1 MDIKRKK
8 KEKGGFRTKKEAG
21 QALTAAMNEY
31 NNAGTVFEPTEIT
44 VADYLNQWFD
54 LYCKTNLKYNTQV
67 GYLRIIQGHL
77 IPKFGVYRLKA
88 ITPAVLQEYAVELK
102 MNGNSKS
109 HLVGILSVFSAAL
122 NYAVEPMHY
131 LQSNPMQYVKFPKV
145 ERKPRERI
153 VLTLDEWCKI
163 RDRFQNTRYYIPLMI
178 GFYTGLR
185 ISETFGLTWDDID
198 FNSNLLTINKTSY
211 SAKVD
216 GKTQII
222 VDKPK
227 TKKSNRVIPLPNQLV
242 KLLKIIKKE
251 SNSKYVITTR
261 NSGIVGNRSYQ
272 RTFKFI
278 LKKVNV
284 PYRNFHSLRHTFA
297 TNAIELGM
305 DVKTLAEIL
314 GHTNAMITLNRYSHS
329 LLNYKIE
336 MMNKLGK
343 NLNLSIKNA

>member
-1 MDIKRKK
+1 MKLKELLEVWLERYMKHTIKIRTYNRYKSICELHLIKDLGEYELDELKPNVLQDFLLKK
-8 KEKGGFRTKKEAG
+8 IDDHYSTNTLKGIVSVLKQALRLAITLEFVDKEYCSNLKMPSSEEKEISVFTKKE
-21 QALTAAMNEY
+21 QQVIES
-31 NNAGTVFEPTEIT
+31 FC
-44 VADYLNQWFD
+44 LNHKKRN
-54 LYCKTNLKYNTQV
+54 Y
-67 GYLRIIQGHL
+67 I
-77 IPKFGVYRLKA
+77 
-88 ITPAVLQEYAVELK
+88 
-102 MNGNSKS
+102 
-109 HLVGILSVFSAAL
+109 GIVICL
-122 NYAVEPMHY
+122 
-131 LQSNPMQYVKFPKV
+131 
-145 ERKPRERI
+145 
-153 VLTLDEWCKI
+153 
-163 RDRFQNTRYYIPLMI
+163 
-178 GFYTGLR
+178 YTGIRLG
-185 ISETFGLTWDDID
+185 ELLALTWDDID

-251 SNSKYVITTR
+251 SNSKYAITTR
-261 NSGIVGNRSYQ
+261 NSGMVGNRSYQ

>member
-1 MDIKRKK
+1 MKLKELLELWLERYMKHTIKIRTYNRYKSICELHLIKDLGEYELDELKPNVLQDFLLKK
-8 KEKGGFRTKKEAG
+8 IDDHYSTNTIKGIVSVLKQALRLAITLEFVDKEYRSNLKMPSSEEKEISVFTKKE
-21 QALTAAMNEY
+21 QQVIES
-31 NNAGTVFEPTEIT
+31 FC
-44 VADYLNQWFD
+44 LNHKKRN
-54 LYCKTNLKYNTQV
+54 Y
-67 GYLRIIQGHL
+67 I
-77 IPKFGVYRLKA
+77 
-88 ITPAVLQEYAVELK
+88 
-102 MNGNSKS
+102 
-109 HLVGILSVFSAAL
+109 GIVICL
-122 NYAVEPMHY
+122 
-131 LQSNPMQYVKFPKV
+131 
-145 ERKPRERI
+145 
-153 VLTLDEWCKI
+153 
-163 RDRFQNTRYYIPLMI
+163 
-178 GFYTGLR
+178 YTGIRLG
-185 ISETFGLTWDDID
+185 ELLALTWDDID

>member
-1 MDIKRKK
+1 MKLKELLELWLERYMKHTIKIRTYNRYKSICELHLIKDLGEYELDELKPNVLQDFLLKK
-8 KEKGGFRTKKEAG
+8 IDDHYSTNTIKGIVSVLKQALRLAITLEFVDKEYCSNLKMPSSEEKEISVFTKKE
-21 QALTAAMNEY
+21 QQVIES
-31 NNAGTVFEPTEIT
+31 FC
-44 VADYLNQWFD
+44 LNHKKRN
-54 LYCKTNLKYNTQV
+54 Y
-67 GYLRIIQGHL
+67 I
-77 IPKFGVYRLKA
+77 
-88 ITPAVLQEYAVELK
+88 
-102 MNGNSKS
+102 
-109 HLVGILSVFSAAL
+109 GIVICL
-122 NYAVEPMHY
+122 
-131 LQSNPMQYVKFPKV
+131 
-145 ERKPRERI
+145 
-153 VLTLDEWCKI
+153 
-163 RDRFQNTRYYIPLMI
+163 
-178 GFYTGLR
+178 YTGIRLG
-185 ISETFGLTWDDID
+185 ELLALTWDDID

-305 DVKTLAEIL
+305 DDKTLAEIL

>member
-1 MDIKRKK
+1 MKLKELLELWLERYMKHTIKIRTYNRYKSICELHLIKDLGEYELEELKPNVLQDFLLKK
-8 KEKGGFRTKKEAG
+8 IDDHYSTNTIKGIVSVLKQALRLAITLEFLDKEYCSNLKMPSSEEKEISVFTKKEQQVIESFCLNHKKRNYIG
-21 QALTAAMNEY
+21 IVICLYTGIRLGELLALTWE
-31 NNAGTVFEPTEIT
+31 
-44 VADYLNQWFD
+44 
-54 LYCKTNLKYNTQV
+54 
-67 GYLRIIQGHL
+67 
-77 IPKFGVYRLKA
+77 
-88 ITPAVLQEYAVELK
+88 
-102 MNGNSKS
+102 
-109 HLVGILSVFSAAL
+109 
-122 NYAVEPMHY
+122 
-131 LQSNPMQYVKFPKV
+131 
-145 ERKPRERI
+145 
-153 VLTLDEWCKI
+153 
-163 RDRFQNTRYYIPLMI
+163 
-178 GFYTGLR
+178 
-185 ISETFGLTWDDID
+185 DID

-211 SAKVD
+211 SAKLD

-242 KLLKIIKKE
+242 KLLKVIKKE

-278 LKKVNV
+278 LKKINV

-343 NLNLSIKNA
+343 NLNLSIKNS

>member
-1 MDIKRKK
+1 MKLKELLELWLERYMKHTIKIRTYNRYKSICELHLIKDLGEYALDELKPNVLQDFLLKK
-8 KEKGGFRTKKEAG
+8 IDDHYSTNTIKGIVSVLKQVLRLAITLEFVDKEYCSNLKMPSSEEKEISVFTKKER
-21 QALTAAMNEY
+21 QVIESFCL
-31 NNAGTVFEPTEIT
+31 NNKKRNYI
-44 VADYLNQWFD
+44 
-54 LYCKTNLKYNTQV
+54 
-67 GYLRIIQGHL
+67 
-77 IPKFGVYRLKA
+77 
-88 ITPAVLQEYAVELK
+88 
-102 MNGNSKS
+102 
-109 HLVGILSVFSAAL
+109 GIVICL
-122 NYAVEPMHY
+122 
-131 LQSNPMQYVKFPKV
+131 
-145 ERKPRERI
+145 
-153 VLTLDEWCKI
+153 
-163 RDRFQNTRYYIPLMI
+163 
-178 GFYTGLR
+178 YTGIRLG
-185 ISETFGLTWDDID
+185 ELLALTWDDID

-242 KLLKIIKKE
+242 KLLKVIKKE

-261 NSGIVGNRSYQ
+261 NSGMVGNRSYQ

>member
-1 MDIKRKK
+1 MKLKELLEVWLERYMKHTIKIRTYNRYKSICELHLIKDLGEYELEELKPNVLQDFLLKK
-8 KEKGGFRTKKEAG
+8 IDDHYSTNTIKGIVSVLKQALRLAITLEFVDKEYCSNLKMPSSEEKEISVFTKKE
-21 QALTAAMNEY
+21 QQVIESFCLNHKKRNY
-31 NNAGTVFEPTEIT
+31 IGTVIC
-44 VADYLNQWFD
+44 L
-54 LYCKTNLKYNTQV
+54 
-67 GYLRIIQGHL
+67 
-77 IPKFGVYRLKA
+77 
-88 ITPAVLQEYAVELK
+88 
-102 MNGNSKS
+102 
-109 HLVGILSVFSAAL
+109 
-122 NYAVEPMHY
+122 
-131 LQSNPMQYVKFPKV
+131 
-145 ERKPRERI
+145 
-153 VLTLDEWCKI
+153 
-163 RDRFQNTRYYIPLMI
+163 
-178 GFYTGLR
+178 YTGIRLG
-185 ISETFGLTWDDID
+185 ELLALTWDDID

-261 NSGIVGNRSYQ
+261 NSGMVGNRSYQ

>member
-1 MDIKRKK
+1 MKLKELLELWLERYMKHTIKIRTYNRYKSICELHLIKDLGEYELEELKPNVLQDFLLKK
-8 KEKGGFRTKKEAG
+8 IDGNYSTNTIKGIVSVLKQALRLAITLEFVDKEYCSDLKMSSSEEKEISVFTKKE
-21 QALTAAMNEY
+21 QQVIES
-31 NNAGTVFEPTEIT
+31 FC
-44 VADYLNQWFD
+44 LNHKKRNYIGIVIC
-54 LYCKTNLKYNTQV
+54 LYT
-67 GYLRIIQGHL
+67 RI
-77 IPKFGVYRLKA
+77 RLG
-88 ITPAVLQEYAVELK
+88 EL
-102 MNGNSKS
+102 
-109 HLVGILSVFSAAL
+109 LA
-122 NYAVEPMHY
+122 
-131 LQSNPMQYVKFPKV
+131 
-145 ERKPRERI
+145 
-153 VLTLDEWCKI
+153 
-163 RDRFQNTRYYIPLMI
+163 
-178 GFYTGLR
+178 
-185 ISETFGLTWDDID
+185 LTWDDID

-227 TKKSNRVIPLPNQLV
+227 TKKSNRVIPIPNQLV
-242 KLLKIIKKE
+242 KLLRVIKKE

-261 NSGIVGNRSYQ
+261 NSGMVGNRSYQ

>member
-1 MDIKRKK
+1 MSVTIEEQKKGDEKMKLKELLELWLERYMKHTIKIRTYNRYKSICELHLIKDLGEYELEELKPNVLQDFLLKK
-8 KEKGGFRTKKEAG
+8 IDGNYSTNTIKGIVSVLKQALRLAITLEFVDKEYCSDLKMSSSEEKEISVFTKKE
-21 QALTAAMNEY
+21 QQVIES
-31 NNAGTVFEPTEIT
+31 FC
-44 VADYLNQWFD
+44 LNHKKRN
-54 LYCKTNLKYNTQV
+54 Y
-67 GYLRIIQGHL
+67 I
-77 IPKFGVYRLKA
+77 
-88 ITPAVLQEYAVELK
+88 
-102 MNGNSKS
+102 
-109 HLVGILSVFSAAL
+109 GIVICL
-122 NYAVEPMHY
+122 
-131 LQSNPMQYVKFPKV
+131 
-145 ERKPRERI
+145 
-153 VLTLDEWCKI
+153 
-163 RDRFQNTRYYIPLMI
+163 
-178 GFYTGLR
+178 YTGIRLG
-185 ISETFGLTWDDID
+185 ELLALTWDDID

-227 TKKSNRVIPLPNQLV
+227 TKKSNRVIPIPNQLV
-242 KLLKIIKKE
+242 KLLRVIKKE

-261 NSGIVGNRSYQ
+261 NSGMVGNRSYQ

>member
-1 MDIKRKK
+1 MSVTIEEQKKGDEKMKLKELLEVWLERYMKHTIKIRTYNRYKGICELHLIKDLGEYELDELKPNVLQDFLLKKIDDHYSTNTIKGIVSVLKQALKLAITLEFVDKEYCSNLKMPSSEEKEISVFNK
-8 KEKGGFRTKKEAG
+8 KEQLVIESFCLNHKKRNY
-21 QALTAAMNEY
+21 M
-31 NNAGTVFEPTEIT
+31 
-44 VADYLNQWFD
+44 
-54 LYCKTNLKYNTQV
+54 
-67 GYLRIIQGHL
+67 
-77 IPKFGVYRLKA
+77 
-88 ITPAVLQEYAVELK
+88 
-102 MNGNSKS
+102 
-109 HLVGILSVFSAAL
+109 GIVICL
-122 NYAVEPMHY
+122 
-131 LQSNPMQYVKFPKV
+131 
-145 ERKPRERI
+145 
-153 VLTLDEWCKI
+153 
-163 RDRFQNTRYYIPLMI
+163 
-178 GFYTGLR
+178 YTGIRLG
-185 ISETFGLTWDDID
+185 ELLALTWDDID

-211 SAKVD
+211 SSKVN

>member
-1 MDIKRKK
+1 MKLKELLELWLERYMKHTIKIRTYNRYKSICELHLIKDLGEYELEELKPNVLQDFLLKK
-8 KEKGGFRTKKEAG
+8 IDNKYSTNTIKGIVSVLKQALRLAITLEFLDKEYCSNLKMPSSEEKEISVFTKKEQQVIESFCLNHNKRNYIG
-21 QALTAAMNEY
+21 IVICLYTGIRLGELLALTWN
-31 NNAGTVFEPTEIT
+31 
-44 VADYLNQWFD
+44 
-54 LYCKTNLKYNTQV
+54 
-67 GYLRIIQGHL
+67 
-77 IPKFGVYRLKA
+77 
-88 ITPAVLQEYAVELK
+88 
-102 MNGNSKS
+102 
-109 HLVGILSVFSAAL
+109 
-122 NYAVEPMHY
+122 
-131 LQSNPMQYVKFPKV
+131 
-145 ERKPRERI
+145 
-153 VLTLDEWCKI
+153 
-163 RDRFQNTRYYIPLMI
+163 
-178 GFYTGLR
+178 
-185 ISETFGLTWDDID
+185 DID
-198 FNSNLLTINKTSY
+198 FNSNLFTINKTSY

-227 TKKSNRVIPLPNQLV
+227 TMKSNRVIPIPNQLV
-242 KLLKIIKKE
+242 KLLKVIKKE

-297 TNAIELGM
+297 TNAIELEM
-305 DVKTLAEIL
+305 YVKTLADIL

-343 NLNLSIKNA
+343 NLNLSIKNS

>member
-1 MDIKRKK
+1 MKLKELLELWLERYMKHTIKIRTYNRYKSICELHLIKDLGEYELDELKPNVLQDFLLKK
-8 KEKGGFRTKKEAG
+8 IDDHYSTNTIKGIVSVLKQALRLAITLEFVDKEYCSNLKMPSSEEKEISVFTKKE
-21 QALTAAMNEY
+21 QQVIES
-31 NNAGTVFEPTEIT
+31 FC
-44 VADYLNQWFD
+44 LNHKKRN
-54 LYCKTNLKYNTQV
+54 Y
-67 GYLRIIQGHL
+67 I
-77 IPKFGVYRLKA
+77 
-88 ITPAVLQEYAVELK
+88 
-102 MNGNSKS
+102 
-109 HLVGILSVFSAAL
+109 GIVICL
-122 NYAVEPMHY
+122 
-131 LQSNPMQYVKFPKV
+131 
-145 ERKPRERI
+145 
-153 VLTLDEWCKI
+153 
-163 RDRFQNTRYYIPLMI
+163 
-178 GFYTGLR
+178 YTGIRLG
-185 ISETFGLTWDDID
+185 ELLALTWDDID

-329 LLNYKIE
+329 LLNFKIE

>member
-1 MDIKRKK
+1 MKLKELLELWLERYMKHTIKIRTYNRYKSICELHLIKDLGEYELKPNVLQDFLLKK
-8 KEKGGFRTKKEAG
+8 IDDHYSTNTIKGIVSVLKQALRLAITLEFVDKEYCSNLKMPSSEEKEISVFTKKE
-21 QALTAAMNEY
+21 QQVIES
-31 NNAGTVFEPTEIT
+31 FC
-44 VADYLNQWFD
+44 LNHKKRN
-54 LYCKTNLKYNTQV
+54 Y
-67 GYLRIIQGHL
+67 I
-77 IPKFGVYRLKA
+77 
-88 ITPAVLQEYAVELK
+88 
-102 MNGNSKS
+102 
-109 HLVGILSVFSAAL
+109 GIVICL
-122 NYAVEPMHY
+122 
-131 LQSNPMQYVKFPKV
+131 
-145 ERKPRERI
+145 
-153 VLTLDEWCKI
+153 
-163 RDRFQNTRYYIPLMI
+163 
-178 GFYTGLR
+178 YTGIRLG
-185 ISETFGLTWDDID
+185 ELLALTWDDID

>member
-1 MDIKRKK
+1 MKLKVLLELWLERYMKHTIKIRTYNRYKSICELHLIKDLGEYELDELKPNVLQDFLLKK
-8 KEKGGFRTKKEAG
+8 IDDHYSTNTIKGIVSVLKQALRLAITLEFVDKEFCSNLKMPSSEEKEISVFTKKE
-21 QALTAAMNEY
+21 QQVLES
-31 NNAGTVFEPTEIT
+31 FC
-44 VADYLNQWFD
+44 LNHKKRN
-54 LYCKTNLKYNTQV
+54 Y
-67 GYLRIIQGHL
+67 I
-77 IPKFGVYRLKA
+77 
-88 ITPAVLQEYAVELK
+88 
-102 MNGNSKS
+102 
-109 HLVGILSVFSAAL
+109 GIFICL
-122 NYAVEPMHY
+122 
-131 LQSNPMQYVKFPKV
+131 
-145 ERKPRERI
+145 
-153 VLTLDEWCKI
+153 
-163 RDRFQNTRYYIPLMI
+163 
-178 GFYTGLR
+178 YTGIRLG
-185 ISETFGLTWDDID
+185 ELLALTWDDID

-261 NSGIVGNRSYQ
+261 NSGMVGNRSYQ

>member
-1 MDIKRKK
+1 MSVTIEEQKKGDEKMKLKELLEVWLERYMKYTIKIRTYNRYKSICELHLIKDLGEYELEELKPNILQDFLLKK
-8 KEKGGFRTKKEAG
+8 IDDHYSTNTIKGIVSVLKQALRLAITLEFVDKEYCSNLKMPSSEEKEISVFTKKE
-21 QALTAAMNEY
+21 QQVIES
-31 NNAGTVFEPTEIT
+31 FC
-44 VADYLNQWFD
+44 LNH
-54 LYCKTNLKYNTQV
+54 K
-67 GYLRIIQGHL
+67 
-77 IPKFGVYRLKA
+77 
-88 ITPAVLQEYAVELK
+88 
-102 MNGNSKS
+102 KS
-109 HLVGILSVFSAAL
+109 NYIGIVICL
-122 NYAVEPMHY
+122 
-131 LQSNPMQYVKFPKV
+131 
-145 ERKPRERI
+145 
-153 VLTLDEWCKI
+153 
-163 RDRFQNTRYYIPLMI
+163 
-178 GFYTGLR
+178 YTGIRLG
-185 ISETFGLTWDDID
+185 ELLALTWDDID

-211 SAKVD
+211 SAKLD

-261 NSGIVGNRSYQ
+261 NSGMVGNRSYQ

>member
-1 MDIKRKK
+1 MSVTIEEQKKGDEKMKLKELLEVWLERYMKHTIKIRTYNRYKSICELHLIKDLGEYELEELKPNVLQDFLLKK
-8 KEKGGFRTKKEAG
+8 IDDHYSTNTIKGIVSVLKQALRLAITLEFVDKEYCSNLKMPSSEEKEISVFTKKE
-21 QALTAAMNEY
+21 QQVIES
-31 NNAGTVFEPTEIT
+31 FC
-44 VADYLNQWFD
+44 LNHKKRN
-54 LYCKTNLKYNTQV
+54 Y
-67 GYLRIIQGHL
+67 I
-77 IPKFGVYRLKA
+77 
-88 ITPAVLQEYAVELK
+88 
-102 MNGNSKS
+102 
-109 HLVGILSVFSAAL
+109 GIVICL
-122 NYAVEPMHY
+122 
-131 LQSNPMQYVKFPKV
+131 
-145 ERKPRERI
+145 
-153 VLTLDEWCKI
+153 
-163 RDRFQNTRYYIPLMI
+163 
-178 GFYTGLR
+178 YTGIRLG
-185 ISETFGLTWDDID
+185 ELLALTWDDID

-211 SAKVD
+211 SAKLD

-261 NSGIVGNRSYQ
+261 NSGMVGNRSYQ

>member
-1 MDIKRKK
+1 MKLKDLLELWLERYMKHTIKIRTYNRYKSICDLHLIKDLGEYELEELKPNVLQDFLLKK
-8 KEKGGFRTKKEAG
+8 IDDHYSTNTIKGIVSVLKQALRLAITLEFVDKEYCSNLKMPSSEEKEISVFTKKEQQIIESFCLNHKKRNYIG
-21 QALTAAMNEY
+21 IVICLYTGIRLGELLALTWE
-31 NNAGTVFEPTEIT
+31 
-44 VADYLNQWFD
+44 
-54 LYCKTNLKYNTQV
+54 
-67 GYLRIIQGHL
+67 
-77 IPKFGVYRLKA
+77 
-88 ITPAVLQEYAVELK
+88 
-102 MNGNSKS
+102 
-109 HLVGILSVFSAAL
+109 
-122 NYAVEPMHY
+122 
-131 LQSNPMQYVKFPKV
+131 
-145 ERKPRERI
+145 
-153 VLTLDEWCKI
+153 
-163 RDRFQNTRYYIPLMI
+163 
-178 GFYTGLR
+178 
-185 ISETFGLTWDDID
+185 DID

-211 SAKVD
+211 SAKLD

-251 SNSKYVITTR
+251 SNSKYLITTR
-261 NSGIVGNRSYQ
+261 NLVMVGNRSYQ

>member
-1 MDIKRKK
+1 MKLKELLELWLERYMKHTIKIRTYNRYKSICDLHLIKDFGEYELEELKPNVLQDFLLKK
-8 KEKGGFRTKKEAG
+8 IDDHYSTNTIKGIVSVLKQALRLAITLEFVDKEYCSNLKMPSSEEKEISVFTKKE
-21 QALTAAMNEY
+21 QQVIES
-31 NNAGTVFEPTEIT
+31 FC
-44 VADYLNQWFD
+44 LNHKKRN
-54 LYCKTNLKYNTQV
+54 Y
-67 GYLRIIQGHL
+67 I
-77 IPKFGVYRLKA
+77 
-88 ITPAVLQEYAVELK
+88 
-102 MNGNSKS
+102 
-109 HLVGILSVFSAAL
+109 GIVICL
-122 NYAVEPMHY
+122 
-131 LQSNPMQYVKFPKV
+131 
-145 ERKPRERI
+145 
-153 VLTLDEWCKI
+153 
-163 RDRFQNTRYYIPLMI
+163 
-178 GFYTGLR
+178 YTGIRLG
-185 ISETFGLTWDDID
+185 ELLALTWDDID

-261 NSGIVGNRSYQ
+261 NSGMVGNRSYQ

>member
-1 MDIKRKK
+1 MKLKELLELWLERYMKHTIKIRTYNRYKSICELHLIK
-8 KEKGGFRTKKEAG
+8 DLGEYELEELKPNVLQDFLLQKIDGNYSTNTIKGIVSVLKQALKLAITLEFVDKEYCSNLKMPSSEEKEISVFTKKE
-21 QALTAAMNEY
+21 QQVIES
-31 NNAGTVFEPTEIT
+31 FC
-44 VADYLNQWFD
+44 LNHKKRN
-54 LYCKTNLKYNTQV
+54 Y
-67 GYLRIIQGHL
+67 I
-77 IPKFGVYRLKA
+77 
-88 ITPAVLQEYAVELK
+88 
-102 MNGNSKS
+102 
-109 HLVGILSVFSAAL
+109 GIVICL
-122 NYAVEPMHY
+122 
-131 LQSNPMQYVKFPKV
+131 
-145 ERKPRERI
+145 
-153 VLTLDEWCKI
+153 
-163 RDRFQNTRYYIPLMI
+163 
-178 GFYTGLR
+178 YTGIRLG
-185 ISETFGLTWDDID
+185 ELLALTWDDID

-261 NSGIVGNRSYQ
+261 NSGMVGNRSYQ

>member
-1 MDIKRKK
+1 MKLKELLELWLERYMKHTIKIRTYNRYKSICELHLIKDLGEYELDELKPNVLQDFLLKK
-8 KEKGGFRTKKEAG
+8 IDDHYSTNTIKGIVSVLKQALRLAITLEFVDKEYCSNLKMPSSEEKEISVFTKKE
-21 QALTAAMNEY
+21 QQVIES
-31 NNAGTVFEPTEIT
+31 FC
-44 VADYLNQWFD
+44 LNHKKRN
-54 LYCKTNLKYNTQV
+54 Y
-67 GYLRIIQGHL
+67 I
-77 IPKFGVYRLKA
+77 
-88 ITPAVLQEYAVELK
+88 
-102 MNGNSKS
+102 
-109 HLVGILSVFSAAL
+109 GIVICL
-122 NYAVEPMHY
+122 
-131 LQSNPMQYVKFPKV
+131 
-145 ERKPRERI
+145 
-153 VLTLDEWCKI
+153 
-163 RDRFQNTRYYIPLMI
+163 
-178 GFYTGLR
+178 YTGIRLG
-185 ISETFGLTWDDID
+185 ELLALTWDDID

-211 SAKVD
+211 STKVD

>member
-1 MDIKRKK
+1 MKLKELLEVWLERYMKYTIKIRTYNRYKSICELHLIKDLGEYELEELKPNVLQDFLLKK
-8 KEKGGFRTKKEAG
+8 IDDHYSTNTIKGIVSVLKQALRLAITLEFVDKEYCSNLKMPSSEEKEISVFTKKE
-21 QALTAAMNEY
+21 QQVIES
-31 NNAGTVFEPTEIT
+31 FC
-44 VADYLNQWFD
+44 LNHKKRN
-54 LYCKTNLKYNTQV
+54 Y
-67 GYLRIIQGHL
+67 I
-77 IPKFGVYRLKA
+77 
-88 ITPAVLQEYAVELK
+88 
-102 MNGNSKS
+102 
-109 HLVGILSVFSAAL
+109 GIVICL
-122 NYAVEPMHY
+122 
-131 LQSNPMQYVKFPKV
+131 
-145 ERKPRERI
+145 
-153 VLTLDEWCKI
+153 
-163 RDRFQNTRYYIPLMI
+163 
-178 GFYTGLR
+178 YTGIRLG
-185 ISETFGLTWDDID
+185 ELLALTWDDID

-216 GKTQII
+216 DKTQII

-227 TKKSNRVIPLPNQLV
+227 TKKSNRVIPLSNQLV

-261 NSGIVGNRSYQ
+261 NSGMVGNRSYQ

-284 PYRNFHSLRHTFA
+284 QYRNFHSLRHTFA

-343 NLNLSIKNA
+343 NLNFSIKNA

>member
-1 MDIKRKK
+1 MKLKELLELWLERYIKHTIKIRTYNRYKSICELHLIKDLDEYELDELKPNVLQDFLLKK
-8 KEKGGFRTKKEAG
+8 IDNKYSTNTIKGIVSVLKQALRLAITLEIIDKEYCSNLKMPSSEEKEISVFTKKE
-21 QALTAAMNEY
+21 QQLIESFCL
-31 NNAGTVFEPTEIT
+31 NNKKRNYI
-44 VADYLNQWFD
+44 
-54 LYCKTNLKYNTQV
+54 
-67 GYLRIIQGHL
+67 
-77 IPKFGVYRLKA
+77 
-88 ITPAVLQEYAVELK
+88 
-102 MNGNSKS
+102 
-109 HLVGILSVFSAAL
+109 GIVICL
-122 NYAVEPMHY
+122 
-131 LQSNPMQYVKFPKV
+131 
-145 ERKPRERI
+145 
-153 VLTLDEWCKI
+153 
-163 RDRFQNTRYYIPLMI
+163 
-178 GFYTGLR
+178 YTGIRLG
-185 ISETFGLTWDDID
+185 ELLALTWDDID

-261 NSGIVGNRSYQ
+261 KLGMVGNRLYQ
-272 RTFKFI
+272 RTFKYI

-336 MMNKLGK
+336 MMNKLGR
-343 NLNLSIKNA
+343 NLNLSIKNT

>member
-1 MDIKRKK
+1 MKLKELLELWLERYMKHTIKIRTYNRYKSICELHLIKDLGEYELEELKPNVLQDFLLKK
-8 KEKGGFRTKKEAG
+8 IDGHYSTNTIKGIVSVLKQALKLAITLEFVDKEYCSNLKMPRSEEKEISVFTKKE
-21 QALTAAMNEY
+21 QQVIES
-31 NNAGTVFEPTEIT
+31 FC
-44 VADYLNQWFD
+44 LNHNKRN
-54 LYCKTNLKYNTQV
+54 Y
-67 GYLRIIQGHL
+67 I
-77 IPKFGVYRLKA
+77 
-88 ITPAVLQEYAVELK
+88 
-102 MNGNSKS
+102 
-109 HLVGILSVFSAAL
+109 GIVICL
-122 NYAVEPMHY
+122 
-131 LQSNPMQYVKFPKV
+131 
-145 ERKPRERI
+145 
-153 VLTLDEWCKI
+153 
-163 RDRFQNTRYYIPLMI
+163 
-178 GFYTGLR
+178 YTGIRLG
-185 ISETFGLTWDDID
+185 ELLALTWDDID

-242 KLLKIIKKE
+242 KLLKVIKKE

-261 NSGIVGNRSYQ
+261 NSGMVGNRSYQ

-343 NLNLSIKNA
+343 NLILSIKNA

>member
-1 MDIKRKK
+1 MSVLKQALRLAITLEFVD
-8 KEKGGFRTKKEAG
+8 KEYCSNLKMPSSEEKEISVFTKKEQQVIESFCLNHKKRNYIG
-21 QALTAAMNEY
+21 IVICLY
-31 NNAGTVFEPTEIT
+31 TVI
-44 VADYLNQWFD
+44 
-54 LYCKTNLKYNTQV
+54 
-67 GYLRIIQGHL
+67 
-77 IPKFGVYRLKA
+77 RLG
-88 ITPAVLQEYAVELK
+88 EL
-102 MNGNSKS
+102 
-109 HLVGILSVFSAAL
+109 LA
-122 NYAVEPMHY
+122 
-131 LQSNPMQYVKFPKV
+131 
-145 ERKPRERI
+145 
-153 VLTLDEWCKI
+153 
-163 RDRFQNTRYYIPLMI
+163 
-178 GFYTGLR
+178 
-185 ISETFGLTWDDID
+185 LTWDDID

-314 GHTNAMITLNRYSHS
+314 GHINAMITLNRYSHS

>member
-1 MDIKRKK
+1 MKKRKLKELLELWLERYMKHTIKIRTYNRYKSICELHLIKDLGEYELDELKPNVLQDFLLK
-8 KEKGGFRTKKEAG
+8 KIDDHYSTNTIKGIVSVLKQTLRLAITLEFVDKEYCSNLKMPSSEEKEISVFTKKE
-21 QALTAAMNEY
+21 QQVIES
-31 NNAGTVFEPTEIT
+31 FC
-44 VADYLNQWFD
+44 LNHKKRN
-54 LYCKTNLKYNTQV
+54 Y
-67 GYLRIIQGHL
+67 I
-77 IPKFGVYRLKA
+77 
-88 ITPAVLQEYAVELK
+88 
-102 MNGNSKS
+102 
-109 HLVGILSVFSAAL
+109 GIVICL
-122 NYAVEPMHY
+122 
-131 LQSNPMQYVKFPKV
+131 
-145 ERKPRERI
+145 
-153 VLTLDEWCKI
+153 
-163 RDRFQNTRYYIPLMI
+163 
-178 GFYTGLR
+178 YTGIRLG
-185 ISETFGLTWDDID
+185 ELLALTWDDID

>member
-1 MDIKRKK
+1 MKHTIKIRTYNRYKSICELHLIKDLGEYELDELKPNVLQDFLLKK
-8 KEKGGFRTKKEAG
+8 IDDHYSTNTIKGIVSVLKQALRLAITLEFVDKEYCSNLKMPSSEEKEISVFTKKE
-21 QALTAAMNEY
+21 QQVIES
-31 NNAGTVFEPTEIT
+31 FC
-44 VADYLNQWFD
+44 LNHKKRN
-54 LYCKTNLKYNTQV
+54 Y
-67 GYLRIIQGHL
+67 I
-77 IPKFGVYRLKA
+77 
-88 ITPAVLQEYAVELK
+88 
-102 MNGNSKS
+102 
-109 HLVGILSVFSAAL
+109 GIVICL
-122 NYAVEPMHY
+122 
-131 LQSNPMQYVKFPKV
+131 
-145 ERKPRERI
+145 
-153 VLTLDEWCKI
+153 
-163 RDRFQNTRYYIPLMI
+163 
-178 GFYTGLR
+178 YTGIRLG
-185 ISETFGLTWDDID
+185 ELLALTWDDID

-314 GHTNAMITLNRYSHS
+314 GHTNAMITLNRYSQS

>member
-1 MDIKRKK
+1 MKLKELLELWLERYMKHTIKIRTYNRYKSICELHLIKDLGEYELDKLKPNVLQDFLLKK
-8 KEKGGFRTKKEAG
+8 IDDHYSTNTIKGIVSVLKQALRLAITLEFVDKEYCSNLKMPSSEEKEISVFTKKE
-21 QALTAAMNEY
+21 QQVIES
-31 NNAGTVFEPTEIT
+31 FC
-44 VADYLNQWFD
+44 LNHKKRN
-54 LYCKTNLKYNTQV
+54 Y
-67 GYLRIIQGHL
+67 I
-77 IPKFGVYRLKA
+77 
-88 ITPAVLQEYAVELK
+88 
-102 MNGNSKS
+102 
-109 HLVGILSVFSAAL
+109 GIVICL
-122 NYAVEPMHY
+122 
-131 LQSNPMQYVKFPKV
+131 
-145 ERKPRERI
+145 
-153 VLTLDEWCKI
+153 
-163 RDRFQNTRYYIPLMI
+163 
-178 GFYTGLR
+178 YTGIRLG
-185 ISETFGLTWDDID
+185 ELLALTWDDID

>member
-1 MDIKRKK
+1 MKLKELLELWLERYMKHTIKIRTYNRYKSICELHLIKDLGEYELDELKPNVLQAFLLKK
-8 KEKGGFRTKKEAG
+8 IDDHYSTNTIKGIVSVLKQALRLAITLEFVDKEYCSNLKMPSSEEKEISVFTKKE
-21 QALTAAMNEY
+21 QQVIES
-31 NNAGTVFEPTEIT
+31 FC
-44 VADYLNQWFD
+44 LNHKKRN
-54 LYCKTNLKYNTQV
+54 Y
-67 GYLRIIQGHL
+67 I
-77 IPKFGVYRLKA
+77 
-88 ITPAVLQEYAVELK
+88 
-102 MNGNSKS
+102 
-109 HLVGILSVFSAAL
+109 GIVICL
-122 NYAVEPMHY
+122 
-131 LQSNPMQYVKFPKV
+131 
-145 ERKPRERI
+145 
-153 VLTLDEWCKI
+153 
-163 RDRFQNTRYYIPLMI
+163 
-178 GFYTGLR
+178 YTGIRLG
-185 ISETFGLTWDDID
+185 ELLALTWDDID

>member
-1 MDIKRKK
+1 MKLKELLELWLERYMKHTIKIRTYNRYKSICELHLIKDLGEYELDELKPNVLQDFLLKK
-8 KEKGGFRTKKEAG
+8 IDDHYSTNTIKGIVSVLKQALRLAITLEFVDKEYCSNLKMPSSEEKEISVFTKKE
-21 QALTAAMNEY
+21 QQVIES
-31 NNAGTVFEPTEIT
+31 FC
-44 VADYLNQWFD
+44 LNHKKRN
-54 LYCKTNLKYNTQV
+54 Y
-67 GYLRIIQGHL
+67 I
-77 IPKFGVYRLKA
+77 
-88 ITPAVLQEYAVELK
+88 
-102 MNGNSKS
+102 
-109 HLVGILSVFSAAL
+109 GIVICL
-122 NYAVEPMHY
+122 
-131 LQSNPMQYVKFPKV
+131 
-145 ERKPRERI
+145 
-153 VLTLDEWCKI
+153 
-163 RDRFQNTRYYIPLMI
+163 
-178 GFYTGLR
+178 YTGIRLG
-185 ISETFGLTWDDID
+185 ELLALTWDDID

-261 NSGIVGNRSYQ
+261 NSGIVGKRSYQ

>member
-1 MDIKRKK
+1 MKLKELLELWLERYMKHTIKIRTYNRYKSICELHLIKDLGEYELDELKPNVLQDFLLKK
-8 KEKGGFRTKKEAG
+8 IDDHYSTNTIKGIVSVLKQALRLAITLEFVDKEYCSNLKMPSSEEKEISVFTKKE
-21 QALTAAMNEY
+21 QQVIES
-31 NNAGTVFEPTEIT
+31 FC
-44 VADYLNQWFD
+44 LNHKKRN
-54 LYCKTNLKYNTQV
+54 Y
-67 GYLRIIQGHL
+67 I
-77 IPKFGVYRLKA
+77 
-88 ITPAVLQEYAVELK
+88 
-102 MNGNSKS
+102 
-109 HLVGILSVFSAAL
+109 GIVICL
-122 NYAVEPMHY
+122 
-131 LQSNPMQYVKFPKV
+131 
-145 ERKPRERI
+145 
-153 VLTLDEWCKI
+153 
-163 RDRFQNTRYYIPLMI
+163 
-178 GFYTGLR
+178 YTGIRLG
-185 ISETFGLTWDDID
+185 ELLALTWDDID

-343 NLNLSIKNA
+343 NLNLSIKNAQNITFS

>member
-1 MDIKRKK
+1 MSVTIEEQKKGDEKMKLKELLEVWLERYMKHTIKIRTYNRYKGICELHLIKDLGEYELDELKPNVLQDFLLKKIDDHYSTNTIKGIVSVLKQALKLAITLEFVDKEYCSNLKMPSSEEKEISVFNK
-8 KEKGGFRTKKEAG
+8 KEQLVIESFCLNHKKR
-21 QALTAAMNEY
+21 NY
-31 NNAGTVFEPTEIT
+31 I
-44 VADYLNQWFD
+44 
-54 LYCKTNLKYNTQV
+54 
-67 GYLRIIQGHL
+67 
-77 IPKFGVYRLKA
+77 
-88 ITPAVLQEYAVELK
+88 
-102 MNGNSKS
+102 
-109 HLVGILSVFSAAL
+109 GIVICL
-122 NYAVEPMHY
+122 
-131 LQSNPMQYVKFPKV
+131 
-145 ERKPRERI
+145 
-153 VLTLDEWCKI
+153 
-163 RDRFQNTRYYIPLMI
+163 
-178 GFYTGLR
+178 YTGIRLG
-185 ISETFGLTWDDID
+185 ELLALTWDDID

-211 SAKVD
+211 SSKVN

-261 NSGIVGNRSYQ
+261 NSGMVGNRSYQ

>member
-1 MDIKRKK
+1 MKLKELLELWLKRYMKHTIKIRTYNRYKSICELHLIKDLGEYELEELKPNVLQDFLLKK
-8 KEKGGFRTKKEAG
+8 IDDHYSTNTIKGIVSVLKQALRLAITLEFVDKEYCSNLKMPSSEEKEISVFTKKE
-21 QALTAAMNEY
+21 QQVIES
-31 NNAGTVFEPTEIT
+31 FC
-44 VADYLNQWFD
+44 LNHKKRN
-54 LYCKTNLKYNTQV
+54 Y
-67 GYLRIIQGHL
+67 I
-77 IPKFGVYRLKA
+77 
-88 ITPAVLQEYAVELK
+88 
-102 MNGNSKS
+102 
-109 HLVGILSVFSAAL
+109 GIVICL
-122 NYAVEPMHY
+122 
-131 LQSNPMQYVKFPKV
+131 
-145 ERKPRERI
+145 
-153 VLTLDEWCKI
+153 
-163 RDRFQNTRYYIPLMI
+163 
-178 GFYTGLR
+178 YTGIRLG
-185 ISETFGLTWDDID
+185 ELLALTWDDID

-227 TKKSNRVIPLPNQLV
+227 TKKSNRVIPLSNQLV

-261 NSGIVGNRSYQ
+261 NSRMVGNRSYQ

>member
-1 MDIKRKK
+1 MSVTIEEQKKGDEKMKLKELLEVWLERYMKHTIKIRTYNRYKSICELHLIKDLGEYELDELKPNVLQDFLLKK
-8 KEKGGFRTKKEAG
+8 IDDHYSTNTIKGIVSVLKQALRLAITLEFVDKEYCSNLKMPSSEEKEISVFTKKEQQIIESFCLNHKKSNYIG
-21 QALTAAMNEY
+21 IVICLYTGIRLGELLALTWE
-31 NNAGTVFEPTEIT
+31 
-44 VADYLNQWFD
+44 
-54 LYCKTNLKYNTQV
+54 
-67 GYLRIIQGHL
+67 
-77 IPKFGVYRLKA
+77 
-88 ITPAVLQEYAVELK
+88 
-102 MNGNSKS
+102 
-109 HLVGILSVFSAAL
+109 
-122 NYAVEPMHY
+122 
-131 LQSNPMQYVKFPKV
+131 
-145 ERKPRERI
+145 
-153 VLTLDEWCKI
+153 
-163 RDRFQNTRYYIPLMI
+163 
-178 GFYTGLR
+178 
-185 ISETFGLTWDDID
+185 DID

-211 SAKVD
+211 SAKLD

-261 NSGIVGNRSYQ
+261 NSGMVGNRSYQ

-343 NLNLSIKNA
+343 NLNLSIKNS

>member
-1 MDIKRKK
+1 MKKSLLILSLFALLGTGCNKTSSSTNEVSSSKAPISNTVSSSSKEESSSIEQSSSSIEQSSSSSESSKTPDIEFYNIKGTIKNVFSGNLEGVKVYANDVEVAVTNSDGKYEISNVAKADSYLLRFEKDGYASEE
-8 KEKGGFRTKKEAG
+8 KEISVFTKKEQQVIESFCLNHKKRNYIG
-21 QALTAAMNEY
+21 IVICLYTGIRLGELLALTWE
-31 NNAGTVFEPTEIT
+31 
-44 VADYLNQWFD
+44 
-54 LYCKTNLKYNTQV
+54 
-67 GYLRIIQGHL
+67 
-77 IPKFGVYRLKA
+77 
-88 ITPAVLQEYAVELK
+88 
-102 MNGNSKS
+102 
-109 HLVGILSVFSAAL
+109 
-122 NYAVEPMHY
+122 
-131 LQSNPMQYVKFPKV
+131 
-145 ERKPRERI
+145 
-153 VLTLDEWCKI
+153 
-163 RDRFQNTRYYIPLMI
+163 
-178 GFYTGLR
+178 
-185 ISETFGLTWDDID
+185 DID

-242 KLLKIIKKE
+242 KLFKIIKKE

-261 NSGIVGNRSYQ
+261 NSGMVGNRSYQ

-329 LLNYKIE
+329 LLSYKIE

-343 NLNLSIKNA
+343 NLILSIKNA

>member
-1 MDIKRKK
+1 MSVTIEEQKKGDEKMKLKKLLELWLERYMKHTIKIRTYNRYKSICDLHLIKDLGEYELEELKPNVLQDFLLKK
-8 KEKGGFRTKKEAG
+8 IDDHYSTNTIKGIVSVLKQALRLAITLEFVDKEYCSNLKMPSSEEKEISVFTKKEQQVIESFCLNHKKRNYIG
-21 QALTAAMNEY
+21 IVICLYTGIRLGELLALTWN
-31 NNAGTVFEPTEIT
+31 
-44 VADYLNQWFD
+44 
-54 LYCKTNLKYNTQV
+54 
-67 GYLRIIQGHL
+67 
-77 IPKFGVYRLKA
+77 
-88 ITPAVLQEYAVELK
+88 
-102 MNGNSKS
+102 
-109 HLVGILSVFSAAL
+109 
-122 NYAVEPMHY
+122 
-131 LQSNPMQYVKFPKV
+131 
-145 ERKPRERI
+145 
-153 VLTLDEWCKI
+153 
-163 RDRFQNTRYYIPLMI
+163 
-178 GFYTGLR
+178 
-185 ISETFGLTWDDID
+185 DID

-261 NSGIVGNRSYQ
+261 NSGMVGNRSYQ